1 MATDRQYNYTDFNIE
16 NHNIT
21 FSGNSEDDILISIPF
36 ARDTPQCVKDRLND
50 IISQGMDEWTRLGTW
65 DGILEQAYMPEP
77 KDLLLNARMQ
87 INYVHNLGVQYYIAI
102 TITDFEL
109 KPDCTGICIDKDVL
123 VSQSC
128 GLHNEFV
135 AYCRHQLDRLL
146 FHVV

>member
-21 FSGNSEDDILISIPF
+21 FGGNSEDDILISIPF
-36 ARDTPQCVKDRLND
+36 AGDTPQCIKEKLND
-50 IISQGMDEWTRLGTW
+50 IISQCMDEWARLGTW
-65 DGILEQAYMPEP
+65 DGILEQVYMPEP

-87 INYVHNLGVQYYIAI
+87 ISYDHNCGVRYYIAI

-109 KPDCTGICIDKDVL
+109 KPDMAGICIDKDVL
-123 VSQSC
+123 VSPSS

-146 FHVV
+146 FAEV